1 MKKITSLIITL
12 MMMATMVVVPLQ
24 ASAEVD
30 ETGNTATTGT
40 AADPILIS
48 TAEELLYFAGKTNTT
63 ETVPESDPAIAYS
76 AASYKLTADI
86 PMGDAEWTPI
96 GWSYPTW
103 DSANSMR
110 VDTPAFT
117 GTFDGNGKK
126 VSNLK
131 IDITDNSSI
140 MAENLGFFG
149 YTNGATIKD
158 LGLDNIKIKFKNH
171 DYEYVSGEKQRTY
184 YTGAMVGRADNTTIS
199 GCYVTNSTV
208 ANTNKRTNDD
218 MLAGFVGKLVGTTNI
233 SNSYVYKT
241 IISGGQLSRQ
251 SGFAGRIE
259 NGSVSISNCY
269 AAEVKNGSYLSS
281 EEDKVSTTYGF
292 AFSKSNP
299 NISNCYST
307 MPDVQGTYHDD
318 YGYAELYVSGYSK
331 GVSGVTK
338 EELVERMTATGVYE
352 VTSEDIQGGYPVL
365 KKTEVDMTPVSVTP
379 TNGVYVVR
387 TAGELAWVRN
397 KVNAN
402 EVASDRSI
410 NIQLAANI
418 DLGGNEWTPI
428 GLDGNGNEYAGAFDG
443 KGFVIKNFKVTE
455 GTRIAL
461 FGQATGTI
469 KNLGVE
475 DATYSTTTTGSVS
488 MGGLVARGHGTFENC
503 YVKNIS
509 INASPSNDDRYKF
522 KVGGFAGIVRNNATF
537 KNCYVYNVTF
547 SGDGAERTGGF
558 AGQIE
563 NGNAGTTYNFEN
575 CFVAGITENITR
587 SYLQFIEKKESSEVY
602 NFTGVNAVENSP
614 ASYNAKKEVFY
625 NASTGNNEIVVGDKN
640 AILTAYANH
649 SIYQINAA
657 INNGYPSFMTEKVAV
672 EKDFI
677 ITSVTK
683 AVNQHNSTAGSG
695 YEMTNDDRLVVKVRN
710 NKGGSAKV
718 YVTSYDSYGRLMD
731 VKTTALGADETVFS
745 TDLNYTGAAYIKVF
759 VWDSDVKPVAKQ
771 YIAVPTMET
780 LKDSHILT
788 LTTTDTTDYNAPP
801 TALENLYPSPQAEN
815 TSLFVIADSLADD
828 VVNNDGGYT
837 TTDMTVKVTKRGW
850 TGFIEDYLDENVSVV
865 SHAHSGGN
873 IQMYMEGRKLGNK
886 SGFGA
891 HDENGMC
898 SWEFTKDQIKSGDY
912 VVISLGTN
920 DEGALSGSRFYD
932 NDGTFTG
939 ATNGLNWARLDFGS
953 DGVLGGVDEAAD
965 KQYNEDYFVEKY
977 SEIIDYALE
986 IGAKVILTTPPAV
999 STSLS
1004 GDKASFVMP
1013 ETQFKNS
1020 RAAIK
1025 AVADK
1030 YGITLNSQG
1039 VGLSNKGTHA
1049 GNVALVDISNTF
1061 ITALNNYAAVK
1072 IQLPTEMVATS
1083 IPNQSNKYTIGTIY
1097 VDWCHFTA
1105 EGANLLAHTIA
1116 KGMIASGIGL

>member
-1 MKKITSLIITL
+1 
-12 MMMATMVVVPLQ
+12 
-24 ASAEVD
+24 
-30 ETGNTATTGT
+30 
-40 AADPILIS
+40 
-48 TAEELLYFAGKTNTT
+48 
-63 ETVPESDPAIAYS
+63 
-76 AASYKLTADI
+76 
-86 PMGDAEWTPI
+86 
-96 GWSYPTW
+96 
-103 DSANSMR
+103 
-110 VDTPAFT
+110 
-117 GTFDGNGKK
+117 
-126 VSNLK
+126 
-131 IDITDNSSI
+131 
-140 MAENLGFFG
+140 
-149 YTNGATIKD
+149 
-158 LGLDNIKIKFKNH
+158 
-171 DYEYVSGEKQRTY
+171 
-184 YTGAMVGRADNTTIS
+184 
-199 GCYVTNSTV
+199 
-208 ANTNKRTNDD
+208 
-218 MLAGFVGKLVGTTNI
+218 
-233 SNSYVYKT
+233 
-241 IISGGQLSRQ
+241 
-251 SGFAGRIE
+251 
-259 NGSVSISNCY
+259 
-269 AAEVKNGSYLSS
+269 
-281 EEDKVSTTYGF
+281 
-292 AFSKSNP
+292 
-299 NISNCYST
+299 
-307 MPDVQGTYHDD
+307 
-318 YGYAELYVSGYSK
+318 
-331 GVSGVTK
+331 
-338 EELVERMTATGVYE
+338 
-352 VTSEDIQGGYPVL
+352 
-365 KKTEVDMTPVSVTP
+365 
-379 TNGVYVVR
+379 
-387 TAGELAWVRN
+387 
-397 KVNAN
+397 
-402 EVASDRSI
+402 
-410 NIQLAANI
+410 
-418 DLGGNEWTPI
+418 
-428 GLDGNGNEYAGAFDG
+428 
-443 KGFVIKNFKVTE
+443 
-455 GTRIAL
+455 
-461 FGQATGTI
+461 
-469 KNLGVE
+469 
-475 DATYSTTTTGSVS
+475 
-488 MGGLVARGHGTFENC
+488 
-503 YVKNIS
+503 
-509 INASPSNDDRYKF
+509 
-522 KVGGFAGIVRNNATF
+522 
-537 KNCYVYNVTF
+537 
-547 SGDGAERTGGF
+547 
-558 AGQIE
+558 
-563 NGNAGTTYNFEN
+563 
-575 CFVAGITENITR
+575 
-587 SYLQFIEKKESSEVY
+587 
-602 NFTGVNAVENSP
+602 
-614 ASYNAKKEVFY
+614 
-625 NASTGNNEIVVGDKN
+625 
-640 AILTAYANH
+640 
-649 SIYQINAA
+649 
-657 INNGYPSFMTEKVAV
+657 MTEKVAV

-745 TDLNYTGAAYIKVF
+745 TDLNCTGAAYIKVF

-873 IQMYMEGRKLGNK
+873 IQMYMEGRQLGNK

-939 ATNGLNWARLDFGS
+939 ATNGKNWARLDFGS

-977 SEIIDYALE
+977 SKIIDYALK

-1039 VGLSNKGTHA
+1039 VGLSNKGTYA